1 MSYQSLLND
10 TRRVDNYS
18 SMSMKSYKDPAATD
32 MQLPWSCPSRDT
44 YSGHDSS
51 LEMTSEP
58 CYRTTSIPERG
69 LHLLSPSPDVHASM
83 PSPSNDVISLSFAL
97 PAHEMPQYQPVPGT
111 YPISSV
117 NSEGQGPLEPFEVMI
132 RVVSSKDKRF
142 KCTYNKC
149 PGAFRRQEHL
159 RRHEKI
165 HTGEKP
171 YMCDVTVCRRR
182 FSRSDNLK
190 EHLRRHKKG
199 PNSGAR
205 NVQVPGLIIK

>member
-1 MSYQSLLND
+1 
-10 TRRVDNYS
+10 
-18 SMSMKSYKDPAATD
+18 MKSYKDPTATD
-32 MQLPWSCPSRDT
+32 MLSSWSYPARGA
-44 YSGHDSS
+44 YSGHESS
-51 LEMTSEP
+51 LEMASVP
-58 CYRTTSIPERG
+58 CYRTASIPERG
-69 LHLLSPSPDVHASM
+69 LHLLSPSPDAHSSM
-83 PSPSNDVISLSFAL
+83 PSPSSDTISLPLAL
-97 PAHEMPQYQPVPGT
+97 PAHEMPQYNPMPGA
-111 YPISSV
+111 YPISSI
-117 NSEGQGPLEPFEVMI
+117 NSGGQGPLAHGEPFEVMI